1 MASNNNSM
9 QETYQPNSNIYK
21 YSVEMS
27 YVLSQDDISNI
38 DSMSIKSIAI
48 DSDYKNANMPMLFIT
63 LSLNKRLIDKMVK
76 NQDTGIMILN
86 IKRCTVTSDMPDLYV
101 NYINDKFIYF
111 ISEDIN
117 KNDSADYEGANADR
131 NDIYKLTTIGLLS
144 LDHVNKNKKVMNGV
158 VNGKLSSIMYYLTS
172 HLPIVIEPP
181 TTNTTLKN
189 QFLPP
194 LNSVAKALKYINS
207 INVFYSTPYRFFI
220 DFGVSYL
227 LSSSGLPIKQK
238 GEDIGTVL
246 LVLKNSYDEGS
257 KVQGMITSEEQSM
270 YQIEID
276 AQDCELA
283 DNHVSDK
290 SYSKLSVT
298 NTSGNKVDAS
308 LSNKSESSSIVSKT
322 KSVRVSNDNTGL
334 IDNMISSLDN
344 SAVQLLVQKNDI
356 DSSVLTMNKEYF
368 IKADEVY
375 GSDKYNGRY
384 LLTRKRE
391 LYIREDDDFSMDVM
405 LLLEKIATK

>member
-9 QETYQPNSNIYK
+9 QETYQPNINVYK
-21 YSVEMS
+21 YAVEMR
-27 YVLSQDDISNI
+27 YVLNQEDITYLDPMN
-38 DSMSIKSIAI
+38 IKSVAI
-48 DSDYKNANMPMLFIT
+48 DSDYKNANMPMIFVT
-63 LSLNKRLIDKMVK
+63 LSINKRLIDKMVK
-76 NQDTGIMILN
+76 NQDTGTVLLN
-86 IKRCTVTSDMPDLYV
+86 IKRCTVNSDMPDLYID
-101 NYINDKFIYF
+101 YINDKFIYF

-117 KNDSADYEGANADR
+117 KNDSADYEGANEDR
-131 NDIYKLTTIGLLS
+131 EDIYKLTTIGLLS

-181 TTNTTLKN
+181 TNNVTLTN

-227 LSSSGLPIKQK
+227 LSSSGAAVKQK
-238 GEDIGTVL
+238 GEAISTVL

-257 KVQGMITSEEQSM
+257 KIQGMITSEEQSM

-283 DNHVSDK
+283 DNHISDK
-290 SYSKLSVT
+290 SYTKVSATS
-298 NTSGNKVDAS
+298 TSGSKVDAS
-308 LSNKSESSSIVSKT
+308 LSNKPEESSIVSKT
-322 KSVRVSNDNTGL
+322 RAVRVSNDNTGL
-334 IDNMISSLDN
+334 VDNMISSLDN
-344 SAVQLLVQKNDI
+344 SAIQLLVQKTAI

-368 IKADEVY
+368 VKADEVY
-375 GSDKYNGRY
+375 GSEKYNGRY
-384 LLTRKRE
+384 ILTRKRE
-391 LYIREDDDFSMDVM
+391 LYVREDEDFSMDVM

>member
-1 MASNNNSM
+1 MASNNNSI

-86 IKRCTVTSDMPDLYV
+86 IKRCTVTSDMPDLYA

-322 KSVRVSNDNTGL
+322 RSVRVSNDNTGL

>member
-227 LSSSGLPIKQK
+227 LSSSGLSIKQK

-308 LSNKSESSSIVSKT
+308 LSNKSKSSSIVSKT

-405 LLLEKIATK
+405 LLLEKIAKK